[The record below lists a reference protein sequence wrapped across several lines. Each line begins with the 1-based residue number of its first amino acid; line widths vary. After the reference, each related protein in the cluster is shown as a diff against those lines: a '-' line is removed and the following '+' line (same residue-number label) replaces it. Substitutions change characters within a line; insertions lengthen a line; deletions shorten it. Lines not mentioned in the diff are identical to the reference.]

1 MLSKQLLC
9 SSGLDS
15 FDLIYCKNTN
25 IVKYFLL
32 NLFNFQKPLLQLSV
46 SHNPSE
52 IIMCWFD
59 AQEKFCIIVNVEDS
73 CAA

>member
-1 MLSKQLLC
+1 M
-9 SSGLDS
+9 
-15 FDLIYCKNTN
+15 
-25 IVKYFLL
+25 
-32 NLFNFQKPLLQLSV
+32 QLSV

-59 AQEKFCIIVNVEDS
+59 AQDKFSIIVNVEDS